1 MKNLLRTSG
10 VVAVLAFTVL
20 TAGSATQ
27 YAACQTS
34 CADFSAHRFTQVTTH
49 PTESQC
55 CSGTYNPCPAGSVA
69 RSIPID
75 ANGNLTY
82 CEE

>member
-1 MKNLLRTSG
+1 MKTLLRTSG
-10 VVAVLAFTVL
+10 LVAVLGFTAL
-20 TAGSATQ
+20 TAGSAAQ

-34 CADFSAHRFTQVTTH
+34 CANFSAHTFTVVTTY

-55 CSGTYNPCPAGSVA
+55 CSGTYNPCPAGSIA
-69 RSIPID
+69 HSTPID

-82 CEE
+82 CSD